1 MLEDHPLAAL
11 IPSMRA
17 DDYAALRDDI
27 AANGLLQPIVIYE
40 HKILDGRHRYRACVE
55 LGIEPRTVVYDGDA
69 PLAYVVSANLAR
81 RHLTADQRAVLAV
94 RLKEPLAEEARRRQQ
109 EAGQYGALGA
119 PYGALGAPYG
129 ALGGRGHRREDRTAV
144 DGAEGAEKPPL
155 VSKLIQGGVP
165 AGPTGTRSTRTQQ
178 NLAAL
183 AGVSTGYIA
192 YADYIDRHAPEAAER
207 IMRGDAKLARMYKQ
221 LRVRMARERALAAA
235 QRAPENGSRWHIW
248 HADLRTWQAPRT
260 YQWIIT
266 DPPYPADA
274 LDLWEV
280 LAQRAAEWLAPG
292 GMLVA
297 MSGLLYLPHIL
308 HRLCAH
314 LDYYWL
320 AAYLH
325 EDTPSIMQTRLVNA
339 QWKPLLCFVKRGD
352 RYAGRGFGDLF
363 RSLSRE
369 KDDHDWQQSISGMSD
384 IVSRLCRPGEWVLDP
399 FAGTGTT
406 GIAALRHGCF
416 FHGIDVD
423 AETVQIARKRL
434 SDEDHHD
441 QKAV

>member
-1 MLEDHPLAAL
+1 MIEDHPLAAL
-11 IPSMRA
+11 IPPMRA

-27 AANGLLQPIVIYE
+27 AMNGLQQPIVLYE
-40 HKILDGRHRYRACVE
+40 HKILDGRHRYRACLE
-55 LGIEPRTVVYDGDA
+55 LGIAPRTIDYTGDA
-69 PLAYVVSANLAR
+69 PLAYVVSANIAR
-81 RHLTADQRAVLAV
+81 RHLTADQRAMLIHE
-94 RLKEPLAEEARRRQQ
+94 LKEPLAEEARRRQR
-109 EAGQYGALGA
+109 EAGQYGA

-129 ALGGRGHRREDRTAV
+129 ALGGRGHRREDRVPASAGS
-144 DGAEGAEKPPL
+144 DGAAGKTPL
-155 VSKLIQGGVP
+155 GPILGQGGLSGGD
-165 AGPTGTRSTRTQQ
+165 AHTNASRTNRQ
-178 NLAAL
+178 LAAL
-183 AGVSTGYIA
+183 AGVSHGYVA
-192 YADYIDRHAPEAAER
+192 YADYVKRHSPEAAQR
-207 IMRGDAKLARMYKQ
+207 ILRGEARLANTYKRLRLQ
-221 LRVRMARERALAAA
+221 LARERALAAA
-235 QRAPENGSRWHIW
+235 RGAPENGSRWHIW

-266 DPPYPADA
+266 DPPYPADS
-274 LDLWEV
+274 LDLWDV
-280 LAQRAAEWLAPG
+280 LARRAAEWLAPG

-308 HRLCAH
+308 HRMCAH
-314 LDYYWL
+314 LEYYWL

-363 RSLSRE
+363 RSLNRE
-369 KDDHDWQQSISGMSD
+369 KDEHDWQQSISGMSD
-384 IVSRLCRPGEWVLDP
+384 IVSRLCRPGDWILDP

-406 GIAALRHGCF
+406 GIAALRHGCS

-441 QKAV
+441 QEAV